1 VRLLVTCH
9 AASNSAAIARNQLL
23 AEMKEDDERAKG
35 GGDLRK
41 ELQPATLS
49 GLGVTTTQSSRWQK
63 IGALDDGT
71 SKAVSHCKKST
82 RSHPSKLRPLN
93 ERLSAER
100 PAASC

>member
-1 VRLLVTCH
+1 M
-9 AASNSAAIARNQLL
+9 AAIAGDQLL
-23 AEMKEDDERAKG
+23 AEMKENGERAKG

-71 SKAVSHCKKST
+71 SKAVSHCKKKHAISSVEAT
-82 RSHPSKLRPLN
+82 TAERTTERRTSRSKLLREMAECG
-93 ERLSAER
+93 ERQ
-100 PAASC
+100 